1 MEKGAYLVE
10 SKKHRDFDAVLM
22 KWHRANRM
30 DFSFRRTIDPYQ
42 ILVSEI
48 LLRKT
53 TGRQVDRVFPS
64 FVKKFPTPEA
74 LASAERRDIENLI
87 AELGLRKRAAELQKM
102 AECLVERYAGKV
114 PSTDEDLRSLPG
126 VGRYT
131 AGAVLTFGFGQIRP
145 MVDTNVVRVL
155 SRVFGLTSAKKRP
168 RTDERFWKRYESL
181 IPPENP
187 REFHHA
193 VLDLARL
200 VCLPKNPH
208 CMKCP
213 VSDMCEYA
221 SREAKRGFIKK
232 APENHVG

>member
-1 MEKGAYLVE
+1 LAEL
-10 SKKHRDFDAVLM
+10 KKHRDFNAMLM
-22 KWHRANRM
+22 KWHLVNRM
-30 DFSFRRTIDPYQ
+30 DFSFRRTRDPYQ
-42 ILVSEI
+42 ILISEI

-53 TGRQVDRVFPS
+53 TAKQVDRVFPS

-102 AECLVERYAGKV
+102 AGCLVERYAGKV
-114 PSTDEDLRSLPG
+114 PSTDEDLLGLPG

-168 RTDERFWKRYESL
+168 RTDERFWTLYKSL
-181 IPPENP
+181 IPSENP
-187 REFHHA
+187 REFHYA

-213 VSDMCEYA
+213 VSDICEFA
-221 SREAKRGFIKK
+221 SHKAKSGFIKK
-232 APENHVG
+232 VLENHIG